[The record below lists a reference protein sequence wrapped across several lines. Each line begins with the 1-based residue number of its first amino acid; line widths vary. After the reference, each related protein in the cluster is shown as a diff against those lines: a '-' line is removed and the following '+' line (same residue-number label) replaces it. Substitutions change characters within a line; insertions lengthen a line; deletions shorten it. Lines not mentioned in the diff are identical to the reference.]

1 MSKIVPLEGFGGGA
15 SSPLN
20 FKIVA
25 YATEEE
31 LVAAQPKENTIG
43 VITTTPINGWV
54 FDSEDPYEIL
64 ISYQS
69 QTCIVNSSVTYFD
82 NILTLNS
89 TPTTG
94 KSYIININGIEHSII
109 ITNSTS
115 ESSEDGYIDLV
126 PSGDGYMVRVNDVI
140 ESPCT
145 IEMYSKKP
153 ENGFIWI
160 AIGTSSTIAFNA
172 LKKNGIQVYPISA
185 KQYIGGELTNVEASI
200 YRDGAWTVWSTL
212 WDGTIFE
219 PGNQH
224 EDITGGWT
232 ANGYHRGSNTT
243 YPTAAE
249 ITDDGIYVEGIQN
262 ANRVMGTDIAIDLT
276 EYKTIE
282 VEYTVHSMYQ
292 TTSPG
297 GIYVR
302 DSKDIYLPPV
312 SAALNNTLGLGTTQL
327 DISSLDAGSY
337 YIWTMPGSNTSMK
350 YTVHKIRLV
359 K

>member
-1 MSKIVPLEGFGGGA
+1 MNKVVPLEGFGGGG

-31 LVAAQPKENTIG
+31 LMAVTPQENTIG
-43 VITTTPINGWV
+43 VITTTPINGWI
-54 FDSEDPYEIL
+54 FGSEDPYEIL

-69 QTCIVNSSVTYFD
+69 QTCTVNSLATYFN

-126 PSGDGYMVRVNDVI
+126 PSGDGYTVRVNDVI

-160 AIGTSSTIAFNA
+160 ANTTKGTISFNA
-172 LKKNGIQVYPISA
+172 LKKNGIILYPLSA
-185 KQYIGGELTNVEASI
+185 KQYIGDAWVDVIAKSYQNGEWIEWITYLYKNGNEFTNLTGDFSI
-200 YRDGAWTVWSTL
+200 TYSNNKGTGTLTKNADSLYLYSKGSTGSGANFMVYTGKKINLTGFSTL
-212 WDGTIFE
+212 YARIAFTNTKSTRIYLGV
-219 PGNQH
+219 NSVN
-224 EDITGGWT
+224 T
-232 ANGYHRGSNTT
+232 AMPTT
-243 YPTAAE
+243 EYFFTTE
-249 ITDDGIYVEGIQN
+249 ESTDGIVTFDVSNIPGEYYVGIGVTGSAVSN
-262 ANRVMGTDIAIDLT
+262 VGNCYV
-276 EYKTIE
+276 YE
-282 VEYTVHSMYQ
+282 V
-292 TTSPG
+292 
-297 GIYVR
+297 
-302 DSKDIYLPPV
+302 YL
-312 SAALNNTLGLGTTQL
+312 
-327 DISSLDAGSY
+327 
-337 YIWTMPGSNTSMK
+337 K
-350 YTVHKIRLV
+350 
-359 K
+359 